1 MDSARHGPSV
11 RSQHVPDTRLCAIK
25 TKRLG
30 KKKNPPTYRRP
41 PPTTRVHHVRTI
53 NMGSERG
60 GLSGSVTL
68 QEFDFYGPK
77 IHVGRLTDANDTG
90 PIPLSPIIEPI
101 IEPRTLSRC
110 RLTDRRPNATVAIGE
125 DR

>member
-30 KKKNPPTYRRP
+30 KKKPP
-41 PPTTRVHHVRTI
+41 PPTVAHLRRPVHHVRTI

-101 IEPRTLSRC
+101 IERRTLSRC